1 MADNHPLASF
11 QHIMIARNG
20 SIANDVHF
28 RPVIA
33 QAAKSPWADC
43 LAAIAFVYFS
53 LTFRTGSTG
62 ELREWM

>member
-1 MADNHPLASF
+1 MADNHLAS
-11 QHIMIARNG
+11 N
-20 SIANDVHF
+20 VHF

-33 QAAKSPWADC
+33 PSAKCPGADC

-53 LTFRTGSTG
+53 LTFRTGSAG